1 MAELGPANSLQAPA
15 RLDASAGEFGPQAEE
30 VVMRGDW
37 RHAPSRPVRAGKR
50 GSGPAGPQAG
60 RGGRPAAPVPDAAEL
75 AGLLAPVV
83 RDAGMDL
90 ESVRVGAAGRR
101 RLLRV
106 IVDRDGGAGL
116 DEIAEVSRKIS
127 ARLDAGGA
135 MGEAAYTLEVSSPGI
150 DRPLTEPRHWRRAR
164 GRLVA
169 VPLARA
175 GEGAASSGKTAPGE
189 PVSQLTGRV
198 VAAGDGGVT
207 LEVDGRYRDFAYSQL
222 GPGRVQVEFGRPDA
236 GAGAEDGPLAAP
248 ARPADGGSADG
259 H

>member
-1 MAELGPANSLQAPA
+1 MAEVGPANSLQAPA

-50 GSGPAGPQAG
+50 GS
-60 RGGRPAAPVPDAAEL
+60 DAEEL
-75 AGLLAPVV
+75 AGLLDPVV
-83 RDAGMDL
+83 RAAGMDL
-90 ESVRVGAAGRR
+90 ESVRVSAAGRR

-106 IVDRDGGAGL
+106 VVDCDGGAGL

-127 ARLDAGGA
+127 ARLDASGA
-135 MGEAAYTLEVSSPGI
+135 MGDAAYTLEVSSPGI

-169 VPLARA
+169 VPLA
-175 GEGAASSGKTAPGE
+175 GAVDGTPASGKTAPGG

-198 VAAGDGGVT
+198 AAASDAGVT
-207 LEVDGRYRDFAYSQL
+207 LEVDGGYREFTYSEL
-222 GPGRVQVEFGRPDA
+222 GPGRVQVEFGRPGE
-236 GAGAEDGPLAAP
+236 GAGAEDSPVAAP
-248 ARPADGGSADG
+248 ARPADGGSAHG